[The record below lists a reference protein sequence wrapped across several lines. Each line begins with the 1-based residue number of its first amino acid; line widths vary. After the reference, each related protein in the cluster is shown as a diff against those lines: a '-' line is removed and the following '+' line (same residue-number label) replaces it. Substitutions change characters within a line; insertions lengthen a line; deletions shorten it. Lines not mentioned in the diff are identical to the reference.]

1 MAPDRCRIAGWR
13 SHPEGLFIIPNSI
26 DTRDHG
32 GNSTT
37 ERQPADYL
45 EEGPREAA
53 SARSSRCTM
62 RRRYPRSMR
71 YALRQLSH
79 RVVKCVIA
87 HGIVLEAVFPQCG
100 QVMETTSVSA
110 IGTAPSPVFTR
121 ASDALVDR
129 PNALSHYIC
138 ASECPKTAS
147 HVSVRCSGNIAVN
160 SISWDRQLHSGRN
173 CQFCSNFS
181 VHESWIFTHR
191 HRLQRPP
198 RSRSRRDTLL
208 QAKSILRPAMAA

>member
-13 SHPEGLFIIPNSI
+13 PHPEGLSTIPNSI

-32 GNSTT
+32 GTSTT

-45 EEGPREAA
+45 EVGPREAA
-53 SARSSRCTM
+53 SARPSRCTM

-121 ASDALVDR
+121 
-129 PNALSHYIC
+129 
-138 ASECPKTAS
+138 
-147 HVSVRCSGNIAVN
+147 NIAVN

-173 CQFCSNFS
+173 CRSVQISPCTNHGFLRTDTGFS
-181 VHESWIFTHR
+181 VRLEVGHVEIPCFKRSPSCGQQWR
-191 HRLQRPP
+191 HKN
-198 RSRSRRDTLL
+198 S
-208 QAKSILRPAMAA
+208 